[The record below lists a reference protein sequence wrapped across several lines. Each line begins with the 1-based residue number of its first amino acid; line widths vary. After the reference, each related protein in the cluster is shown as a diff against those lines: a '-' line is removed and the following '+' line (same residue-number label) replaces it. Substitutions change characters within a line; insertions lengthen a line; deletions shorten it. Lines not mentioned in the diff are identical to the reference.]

1 MAGARRRAYSAAEV
15 LCVPVSQGLNRRTVV
30 GGITQV
36 VIDLYVNRKLV
47 GRDSCLPQTAVCTC
61 A

>member
-36 VIDLYVNRKLV
+36 DLYVNGKLV
-47 GRDSCLPQTAVCTC
+47 GRDSCLRQTAVCTR